1 MNKPDWV
8 LEPASGLVR
17 GLSYLESPHCD
28 ERPAGCAP
36 ELLVIHAISLPEGE
50 FGGDDVTDLFLGRL
64 DVSSHPDY
72 VGLQDLQVAA
82 HFFIRRDGSV
92 LQFVPVHRRA
102 WHAGISE
109 YRGRSRVN
117 DFSIGVEL
125 EGCDD
130 QIFEDD
136 QYQALV
142 WLTELLS
149 TAYPV
154 IGAEQIVGHSD
165 IAAGR
170 KTDPGAHFDWA
181 RYRQSLLS

>member
-1 MNKPDWV
+1 
-8 LEPASGLVR
+8 
-17 GLSYLESPHCD
+17 
-28 ERPAGCAP
+28 
-36 ELLVIHAISLPEGE
+36 
-50 FGGDDVTDLFLGRL
+50 
-64 DVSSHPDY
+64 HPDY

-130 QIFEDD
+130 QIFEDY

>member
-64 DVSSHPDY
+64 DVSNHPDY

-92 LQFVPVHRRA
+92 LQFVPVHRR
-102 WHAGISE
+102 GRRGGVFGD
-109 YRGRSRVN
+109 RGRGWGYG
-117 DFSIGVEL
+117 FSIGVGVGGGGGL
-125 EGCDD
+125 VFGGC
-130 QIFEDD
+130 
-136 QYQALV
+136 
-142 WLTELLS
+142 
-149 TAYPV
+149 P
-154 IGAEQIVGHSD
+154 
-165 IAAGR
+165 
-170 KTDPGAHFDWA
+170 
-181 RYRQSLLS
+181 